1 MISYRRGRMC
11 PACLRD
17 FDSAPVF
24 EHDRGF
30 CCGPCA
36 NGHLCTCLVE
46 VDANDDGVDRLGGL
60 SAAPAADF
68 ARPLGSAPSDYR
80 ARAAL
85 VGVRESR

>member
-17 FDSAPVF
+17 FNSAPVF

-46 VDANDDGVDRLGGL
+46 IDANDDGVDGLGR
-60 SAAPAADF
+60 PF
-68 ARPLGSAPSDYR
+68 ASTPSEAIRPLGSAPADYLDA
-80 ARAAL
+80 ARL
-85 VGVRESR
+85 VNSRDRS